1 MMESR
6 LKEVLEYLLTEQK
19 VVNITDFAKQIAKGQ
34 SYVSEALNGKRTI
47 TPKFIKQITDTF
59 PQINGNWILTG
70 EGDMVISGDVNIENR
85 VNSHNVEVRASGNSN
100 VSINNR
106 GSAETQSLRAKV
118 EILERQNVELQRL
131 LAEEKERSQKYWQ
144 MIEKLTNN

>member
-1 MMESR
+1 MEKRLRQSIDYLIDSR
-6 LKEVLEYLLTEQK
+6 EVFNDADLANQLDMHRSYLSRVLHGNKT
-19 VVNITDFAKQIAKGQ
+19 V
-34 SYVSEALNGKRTI
+34 
-47 TPKFIKQITDTF
+47 TPKFVEKLTKRF

-106 GSAETQSLRAKV
+106 GSAETQSLRAKL
-118 EILERQNVELQRL
+118 EILERQNAELQRL
-131 LAEEKERSQKYWQ
+131 LDEEKERSKKYWQ